1 MRVGDRMGIAALICL
16 DSFDNAMNPVALGE
30 SILNLLKD
38 KDATA
43 LSSTVAICGGIKG
56 LALAGGTEEMSSIK
70 TEIHLG
76 RDR

>member
-1 MRVGDRMGIAALICL
+1 MRVGDRMGVAALVCL
-16 DSFDNAMNPVALGE
+16 DSFDNAMNPVAFGE

-38 KDATA
+38 EDATA
-43 LSSTVAICGGIKG
+43 LSSTVAICGGIKS

-70 TEIHLG
+70 TEVHLG